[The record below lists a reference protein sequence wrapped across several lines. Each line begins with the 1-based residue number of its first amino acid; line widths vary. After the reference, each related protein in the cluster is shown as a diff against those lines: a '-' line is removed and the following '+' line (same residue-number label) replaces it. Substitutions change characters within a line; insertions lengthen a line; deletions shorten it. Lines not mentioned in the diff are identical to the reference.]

1 MTSRSLHSRK
11 LAGLLLLLPLAAFAQ
26 PRNYGPPSAPAPNTI
41 EFQDRARVTNVAT
54 RYERIVVPQEQCRY
68 EIERVETVSSQ
79 PYPRDR
85 SAAGSVVG
93 GIAGAILGN
102 QIGGGSGRAVA
113 TAGGAIVGAIV
124 GDRVANNNT
133 NPSYS
138 STPVERQVRRC
149 STTNQTE
156 ERIAGYDVT
165 YQYQGRSYVTA
176 MQNMPGD
183 AILVNVA
190 VTPAY

>member
-1 MTSRSLHSRK
+1 MTSRSLNSRK

-26 PRNYGPPSAPAPNTI
+26 PRNYGPPPTSAPNMM

-54 RYERIVVPQEQCRY
+54 RYERIAVPQEQCRY
-68 EIERVETVSSQ
+68 EIERVETTQ
-79 PYPRDR
+79 ATPRER

-102 QIGGGSGRAVA
+102 QIGGGNGRTVA

-133 NPSYS
+133 NPSYNGA
-138 STPVERQVRRC
+138 PVERQVRRC
-149 STTNQTE
+149 STYNQTE

-165 YQYQGRSYVTA
+165 YQYQGRSYVT
-176 MQNMPGD
+176 MMPTMPGD
-183 AILVNVA
+183 AIMVNVA